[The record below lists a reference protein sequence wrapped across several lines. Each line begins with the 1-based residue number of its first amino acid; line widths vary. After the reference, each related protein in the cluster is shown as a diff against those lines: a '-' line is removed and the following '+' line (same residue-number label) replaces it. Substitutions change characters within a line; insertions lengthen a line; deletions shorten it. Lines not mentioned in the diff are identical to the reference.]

1 MSDRPRARSLLGDPE
16 VVALLRRRHA
26 EGSLPHARRDPHRV
40 AVVVGGGGM
49 RGAYPAGMLDA
60 LDSIGLRDAVDEVY
74 GASSGSFLA
83 ACFAA
88 GHAGGA
94 AASFPEDLASRAF
107 VDLRRLAGR
116 RPVLSLDHLLD
127 HVLGVTK
134 PMPWAALLASPLR
147 VRIVATAVDDLRP
160 RVLGGL
166 TDPES
171 WRRGLRASAAIPLF
185 AGPAVEH
192 QGRRWVDGSIGE
204 PLALARAVRGGA
216 THVLVLLSRPTAEL
230 RLDVGVRM
238 PWWARALDRCI
249 PGLGTLSQ
257 GEGRYGA
264 DLALVT
270 DLEHPER
277 RGALLAAIEPY
288 TGTGT
293 GALTVDPGPVGDA
306 VRVGRE
312 SALAAL
318 ASDAV
323 PYR

>member
-1 MSDRPRARSLLGDPE
+1 M
-16 VVALLRRRHA
+16 
-26 EGSLPHARRDPHRV
+26 
-40 AVVVGGGGM
+40 VGGGGM

-60 LDSIGLRDAVDEVY
+60 LDSIGLRDAVDEIY

-88 GHAGGA
+88 GHAAGA

-107 VDLRRLAGR
+107 VDLRRFASR
-116 RPVLSLDHLLD
+116 RPVLSLDHLLYG
-127 HVLGVTK
+127 VLGGTK
-134 PMPWAALLASPLR
+134 PMPWDALLASPMR
-147 VRIVATAVDDLRP
+147 VRLVATAVDDLRP

-166 TDPES
+166 TDPDA
-171 WRRGLRASAAIPLF
+171 WRRGLRASAAIPVI

-192 QGRRWVDGSIGE
+192 EGRRWVDGSIGE

-216 THVLVLLSRPTAEL
+216 THVLVLLSRPTADL
-230 RLDVGVRM
+230 RLDPDVRI
-238 PWWARALDRCI
+238 PWWARLLDRFT
-249 PGLGTLSQ
+249 PGLGTLTQ
-257 GEGRYGA
+257 GEARYGA

-270 DLEHPER
+270 DPAHPGL
-277 RGALLAAIEPY
+277 RGARVAAIEPS
-288 TGTGT
+288 TGTGM

-318 ASDAV
+318 GSDAL
-323 PYR
+323 PHR